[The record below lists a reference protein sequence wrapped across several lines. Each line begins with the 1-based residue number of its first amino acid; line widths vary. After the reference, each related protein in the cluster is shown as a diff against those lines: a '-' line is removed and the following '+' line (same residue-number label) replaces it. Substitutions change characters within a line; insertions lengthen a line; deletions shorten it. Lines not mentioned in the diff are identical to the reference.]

1 MRAFM
6 GTRQAGPLRAVSSV
20 RLTPVVA
27 VGVRQPPL
35 ELPRPPLRWHPPRR
49 WRGSTRAVV
58 VVRARAWALIH
69 RGWVAPPG
77 LGVRPRASVGGWFG
91 AETGVRG
98 VEAQI
103 GVRRSTPERPA
114 PPTPAE
120 SPGAQHCHPP

>member
-1 MRAFM
+1 MRTFM
-6 GTRQAGPLRAVSSV
+6 GTRQACPLPALSSV

-69 RGWVAPPG
+69 RGWVAPLV

-91 AETGVRG
+91 AEMGVRG
-98 VEAQI
+98 STINARTTRPTDAG
-103 GVRRSTPERPA
+103 GVTRRSA
-114 PPTPAE
+114 L
-120 SPGAQHCHPP
+120 